1 MATTTTPRPRPV
13 KRPEPLLDTPADQL
27 SADEHFKINSRG
39 VVGPLPER
47 YRDHDTLDLEKESEF
62 LSKSHGLYLEYN
74 RAKTGREK
82 DWMYMVRVTVPGGGA
97 FNANQWAILD
107 KVADDYCHHNPYG
120 QNSLRLTTR

>member
-1 MATTTTPRPRPV
+1 MADATPAPVNNPAKKQRPV
-13 KRPEPLLDTPADQL
+13 KEPAPLLQTPADSL
-27 SADEHFKINSRG
+27 SADEHFKINSGG

-82 DWMYMVRVTVPGGGA
+82 DWMYMVRVT
-97 FNANQWAILD
+97 
-107 KVADDYCHHNPYG
+107 
-120 QNSLRLTTR
+120 